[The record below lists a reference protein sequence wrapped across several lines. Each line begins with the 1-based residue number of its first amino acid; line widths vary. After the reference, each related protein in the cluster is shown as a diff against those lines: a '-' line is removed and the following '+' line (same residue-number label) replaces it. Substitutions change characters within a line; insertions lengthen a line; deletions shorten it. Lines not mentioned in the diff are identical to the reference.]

1 MTQARLKTP
10 LATSIP
16 MRPLPKPATWSAG
29 RNARSSHPA
38 FAGVALA
45 CALALTVKPAFA
57 AQPFI
62 WDQDTNGIDD
72 RIELVDSLGYAAS
85 FELGDISLRQRILV
99 LQDVPNLLYS
109 VYVRWDHAPTA
120 GDKLALTLLGMP
132 VLSEIEA
139 LPATRSLATF
149 AQVTSASQL
158 PGIERVEAVPLLYPE
173 TRDGTAAIGVR
184 DASSR
189 VFPTIASAAPGA
201 QGHGQVVAFL
211 DTGINDEAE
220 GGYPGHEAVAGR
232 CLGGA
237 LFISADPLS
246 QTPYSGSMNP
256 ADHGG
261 QVTHSHATHVAGI
274 AVGAGATGGY
284 AAGVAPQAKFIDVKV
299 LNDAGN
305 GIAVPEALDWCI
317 ANRDRDWGS
326 PDPTERGIDVINL
339 SLSSPDASDGRDIAS
354 ELAARAVQLG
364 IVVVASMG
372 NDGLAG
378 HVPSPAAGDGVI
390 AVGAWNDART
400 PEPGDDSW
408 PAFNNTGPR
417 AADDDGDA
425 NDELK
430 PDLLAPGVDVLSA
443 NGDVLS
449 DGTRWQRLS
458 GTSMAA
464 PFVSGVCALLR
475 ERAPA
480 ASPAQIRD
488 WLRATARRPLPGAP
502 AGASG
507 TDPRWSSTRGCGL
520 LDAYAA
526 WLESGSSTLTQARRL
541 VITGTDVSVTGT
553 LWTGRE
559 AGVSTFAFE
568 RAPDVG
574 GAPGAFAAVDS
585 VPAAGLA
592 TLAGPASV
600 TEYARTWAVPPLE
613 RGQRFWYR
621 AGYTEAGVRRASP
634 AVAFTSAGGPRVA
647 TLEIRLVH
655 DALDSDVLA
664 NVQARSD
671 GPVFALPGT
680 AGAASSD
687 WIDGSSSTGTQAW
700 TFRIPV
706 PAGPAGAFL
715 PPSNDSPWT
724 LTVSDGGSST
734 NTGRV
739 DEFKLTWHA
748 PGGDQVFTAE
758 ALPQQTLEG
767 SSIQVR
773 IPAATSGVDG
783 AGLESGLRVWPNP
796 ARSGRL
802 LRFSLPPAAGR
813 EARVFDITGSEV
825 ARVRLTSTATGW
837 QADWQA
843 RGADGRA
850 LAPGLYFVRGRA
862 GPTSRVV
869 LLDP

>member
-1 MTQARLKTP
+1 
-10 LATSIP
+10 
-16 MRPLPKPATWSAG
+16 MRPLPEPATRSAG
-29 RNARSSHPA
+29 RNARSTRLA
-38 FAGVALA
+38 CAGVALA
-45 CALALTVKPAFA
+45 CALALTAGPALG

-72 RIELVDSLGYAAS
+72 RIQRVDSLGFTAS
-85 FELGDISLRQRILV
+85 FELGDTTLRQRILV
-99 LQDVPNLLYS
+99 LRAVPNLLYS
-109 VYVRWDHAPTA
+109 VYVRWDHTPTST
-120 GDKLALTLLGMP
+120 DLLALTLLGMP
-132 VLSEIEA
+132 VISRIEA
-139 LPATRSLATF
+139 VSATRSLATF
-149 AQVTSASQL
+149 AQITAASEL
-158 PGIERVEAVPLLYPE
+158 PGVERVEACALLYPE

-184 DASSR
+184 DPSAH
-189 VFPTIASAAPGA
+189 VFPTLAVAAPGA
-201 QGHGQVVAFL
+201 EGHGQVVAFL

-220 GGYPGHEAVAGR
+220 GGYPGHEALAGR

-237 LFISADPLS
+237 LFVSADSLS
-246 QTPYSGSMNP
+246 QTPRSGSVNP

-261 QVTHSHATHVAGI
+261 QATHSHATHVAGI
-274 AVGAGATGGY
+274 AVGAGAAGGY

-317 ANRDRDWGS
+317 SNRARDWGS
-326 PDPTERGIDVINL
+326 PDPSERGIDVINL
-339 SLSSPDASDGRDIAS
+339 SLSSPDVSDGQDIAAQ
-354 ELAARAVQLG
+354 LAAKAVELG
-364 IVVVASMG
+364 VIVVASMG

-417 AADDDGDA
+417 VSDGDGDA
-425 NDELK
+425 TDELK

-464 PFVSGVCALLR
+464 AFVSGVCALLR
-475 ERAPA
+475 EQAPA
-480 ASPAQIRD
+480 ATPAQIAE

-502 AGASG
+502 AGTTG

-520 LDAYAA
+520 IDAYAA
-526 WLESGSSTLTQARRL
+526 WLESGSSALTQVRRL
-541 VITGTDVSVTGT
+541 VITGTDLAVTAT

-559 AGVSTFAFE
+559 AGISTLSFE
-568 RAPDVG
+568 RAPDQG

-613 RGQRFWYR
+613 RGERFWYR
-621 AGYTEAGVRRASP
+621 AGYTEAGVRRSSP
-634 AVAFTSAGGPRVA
+634 AVAFTSGGGPRVA
-647 TLEIRLVH
+647 TLEITLVH
-655 DALDSDVLA
+655 DALDSDIDA
-664 NVQARSD
+664 SVQAGVN
-671 GPVFALPGT
+671 GPVFELPGS

-687 WIDGSSSTGTQAW
+687 WVDGTSFTGTQAW
-700 TFRIPV
+700 TFRLPV

-724 LTVSDGGSST
+724 LTVSDGGSIAYS
-734 NTGRV
+734 GRV
-739 DEFKLTWHA
+739 DAFRLTWHA
-748 PGGDQVFTAE
+748 PGGDQVFAAQ
-758 ALPQQTLEG
+758 ALPLQTVEG
-767 SSIQVR
+767 GSIQVR
-773 IPAATSGVDG
+773 IPTATTGVDG
-783 AGLESGLRVWPNP
+783 AGLGSGLRVRPNP

-802 LRFSLPPAAGR
+802 LRFELPPAASG

-825 ARVRLTSTATGW
+825 ARVRLTKTATGW

-843 RGADGRA
+843 RGADGRV
-850 LAPGLYFVRGRA
+850 LPPGLYFVRGRA
-862 GPTSRVV
+862 GPASRVV